1 MKEAKYIALELG
13 YYMVEYTH
21 KKQLECYLSPL
32 KMSKLL
38 YVAQGLSLAI
48 YHQPLFKD
56 EMVLVASKNHPTI
69 KGPLLKHDVYNE
81 QHAAVSLDRFASF
94 SQPWYDTVDKQASI
108 AYQGMAMMSVLS
120 VVSQTHLVAIAPRWL
135 AEEFAESLELQVLP
149 LPLKQNSRT
158 CYLSWHEAAGRDK
171 GHQWMDEQLVS
182 ICKR

>member
-1 MKEAKYIALELG
+1 TS
-13 YYMVEYTH
+13 V
-21 KKQLECYLSPL
+21 
-32 KMSKLL
+32 
-38 YVAQGLSLAI
+38 
-48 YHQPLFKD
+48 PLFKD

-69 KGPLLKHDVYNE
+69 KGPLLKHDVYND

-149 LPLKQNSRT
+149 LPLKLNSRT

-171 GHQWMDEQLVS
+171 GHQWMEGQLVS